1 MTHPGP
7 SAAEIVLSD
16 EERAELVHR
25 AGLPEHRRADRARI
39 ILACADG
46 MSNAGAAQ
54 ELGVAVKSVSKWRRR
69 FADWRLAGLE
79 DDAPIGRPKAELVL
93 SEAERAQLMRWAR
106 RAKTAQYLAMRAKIV
121 LACADGAMNKQVA
134 ADLRVDESTVD
145 RWRARFVAGRLD
157 SLHDEPR
164 PGRPPSILL
173 DQVEDVVVATLE
185 SLPGKDTHWSRA
197 SMAART
203 GLSKSTIGRIWKKF
217 DLKPHLQDTFKL
229 SSDPLF
235 VEKVV
240 DVVGLYHNPPEK
252 AVVLCVDEKSQIQA
266 LDRSRPVLPMMPG
279 MPERRTH
286 DYLRHGIT
294 SLFAAFNIA
303 DGTVISEL
311 HRRHR
316 AIEFRK
322 FLARIDKAVPAGLDV
337 HLVCD
342 NYATHNTAEIRT
354 WLARHPRFHVH
365 FTPTG
370 SSWMNQVERW
380 FGLLTDKLIRRGVHT
395 SVQALENDIKAWIT
409 TWNDN
414 PRPFTWT
421 KTADEILASLA
432 DYLAKVTESQP
443 GNKQK

>member
-1 MTHPGP
+1 MPHPGP
-7 SAAEIVLSD
+7 LAVPIVLSED
-16 EERAELVHR
+16 ERVELVRR
-25 AGLPEHRRADRARI
+25 AGLPGRWRADRARI
-39 ILACADG
+39 ILACAEG

-54 ELGVAVKSVSKWRRR
+54 ALGVAVKSVSKWRRQ
-69 FADWRLAGLE
+69 FAAERLAGLE
-79 DDAPIGRPKAELVL
+79 DAAPVGRRKAQLVL
-93 SEAERAQLMRWAR
+93 DEAERAQLNRWAR
-106 RAKTAQYLAMRAKIV
+106 RAKTAQYLALRAKIV
-121 LACADGAMNKQVA
+121 LRCAEGGTNKQA
-134 ADLRVDESTVD
+134 AAGLGVDESTVE
-145 RWRARFVAGRLD
+145 RWRARFIARRLEG
-157 SLHDEPR
+157 LHDEPR
-164 PGRPPSILL
+164 PGRPPSIRL
-173 DQVEDVVVATLE
+173 DQVEDVIVATLE
-185 SLPGKDTHWSRA
+185 ETPGKDTHWSRS
-197 SMAART
+197 SMARRT

-217 DLKPHLQDTFKL
+217 DLKPHLQDSFKL
-229 SSDPLF
+229 STDPFF

-240 DVVGLYHNPPEK
+240 AVVGLYHNPPEK
-252 AVVLCVDEKSQIQA
+252 AVVLCTDEKSQIQP
-266 LDRSRPVLPMMPG
+266 LDRSQPVLPMMPG

-322 FLARIDKAVPAGLDV
+322 FLATIDKAVPADLDV

-370 SSWMNQVERW
+370 SSWMNQAERW
-380 FGLLTDKLIRRGVHT
+380 FGLLTDKLIRRGAHT
-395 SVQALENDIKAWIT
+395 SVQALENDIRDWIA

-414 PRPFTWT
+414 PRPFSWT
-421 KTADEILASLA
+421 KTADEILNSLA
-432 DYLAKVTESQP
+432 DYLTKV
-443 GNKQK
+443 GHRIDKQD